1 MLLASA
7 LIVLVISLTIFL
19 LAILVSLIADILR
32 Y

>member
-7 LIVLVISLTIFL
+7 LIVLVISVTIFL